1 MLPYIA
7 YMDPMGMENP
17 MENPRKL
24 NPWISILCLAN
35 WRKSSK
41 NGAFRMQVEQPKIMM
56 VSSQNFW
63 L

>member
-1 MLPYIA
+1 
-7 YMDPMGMENP
+7 MGMENP

-24 NPWISILCLAN
+24 NPWISILWLAN